1 VYLES
6 NPVAGPIVKLVG
18 RTAEHVP
25 GLRRIPILKLLA
37 IGEIVVLARD
47 HINKL
52 SPAEW
57 RRLIELI
64 RIGRGRPSNL
74 SPRERDE
81 LQALVAKAEP
91 RIFAGHAVDKL
102 SPVPVPKRLLFGPR
116 SQRPKKK

>member
-1 VYLES
+1 M
-6 NPVAGPIVKLVG
+6 AGPIVKLVG

-37 IGEIVVLARD
+37 VAEIIVLARD
-47 HINKL
+47 HITKL

-57 RRLIELI
+57 RRVIELI

-74 SPRERDE
+74 SPRQRND

-91 RIFAGHAVDKL
+91 RIFAGDAVDKL
-102 SPVPVPKRLLFGPR
+102 SPVPVPKRLLYGPR
-116 SQRPKKK
+116 SQRPTKS

>member
-1 VYLES
+1 
-6 NPVAGPIVKLVG
+6 VASPIVKLVG

-37 IGEIVVLARD
+37 IAELVVLARD
-47 HINKL
+47 HLTKL
-52 SPAEW
+52 SSAEW
-57 RRLIELI
+57 RRVIELI
-64 RIGRGRPSNL
+64 RIGRGRTSNL

-102 SPVPVPKRLLFGPR
+102 SPVPVPKRLLYGPR